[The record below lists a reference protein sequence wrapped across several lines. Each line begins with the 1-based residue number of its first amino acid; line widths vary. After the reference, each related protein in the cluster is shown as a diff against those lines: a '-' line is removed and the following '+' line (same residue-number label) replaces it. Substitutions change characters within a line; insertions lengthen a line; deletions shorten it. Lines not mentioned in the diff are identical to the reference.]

1 MTTTTTTSSPTTNG
15 LKIVFGAAGQLW
27 NNPDNVP
34 AVLKLLADAGIR
46 NIDSARR
53 YGPSEKIIG
62 DHAVAATLTVDTKHP
77 GGMQVPGG
85 ATKESILE
93 VAAVSFDLL
102 KTEQVDIYYL
112 HAPDRKTPIAD
123 TLAGIDEL
131 HKQGRFRRFG
141 LSNYLPDEVEE
152 VVRVAKEHGYVLPTV
167 YQGNY
172 SAITRRPETELFPV
186 LRRHG
191 IAFYAYSPTAGGF
204 LTKTRAAIESETA
217 GGRFEKGA
225 GVVAD
230 MYRSMYIRPAYL
242 DALDSWH
249 AVSAEAGVAPADLA
263 NRWIVYHSA
272 LRAEL
277 GDAVIL
283 GARTLGQ
290 LQGTI
295 DGLRAGPLPE
305 AVAQIVDAI
314 WEQLKE
320 HAVLDNFNDFI
331 GAK

>member
-1 MTTTTTTSSPTTNG
+1 MTTTTTTTSPTTNG

-141 LSNYLPDEVEE
+141 LSNYLPTKS
-152 VVRVAKEHGYVLPTV
+152 RRS
-167 YQGNY
+167 
-172 SAITRRPETELFPV
+172 SASRRSTATCSRPSTKATTLRSRAGRRPSCSPV

-230 MYRSMYIRPAYL
+230 MYRSM
-242 DALDSWH
+242 
-249 AVSAEAGVAPADLA
+249 
-263 NRWIVYHSA
+263 WIVYHSA

-283 GARTLGQ
+283 GARTLEQ

-305 AVAQIVDAI
+305 AVAQRVDAI